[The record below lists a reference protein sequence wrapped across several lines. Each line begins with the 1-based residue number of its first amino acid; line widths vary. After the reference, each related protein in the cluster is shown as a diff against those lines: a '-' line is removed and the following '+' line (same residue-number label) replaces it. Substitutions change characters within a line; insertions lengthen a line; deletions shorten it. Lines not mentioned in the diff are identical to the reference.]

1 MTRKH
6 VVYDTPLPKKLGIKE
21 GFRVALL
28 QEPPDFRSL
37 LVPMPENVTLL
48 TEVVEGMEPLNVI
61 VFFTVQAAE
70 LTARVDFLARH
81 IVLNGAL
88 WLAHP
93 KKKSGIETDLTSDSV
108 QLIGLAAGLVD
119 NKVCAVD
126 SVWSALRFVVR
137 VNDRKQGGTQTDH
150 TA

>member
-1 MTRKH
+1 
-6 VVYDTPLPKKLGIKE
+6 
-21 GFRVALL
+21 
-28 QEPPDFRSL
+28 
-37 LVPMPENVTLL
+37 
-48 TEVVEGMEPLNVI
+48 VI

-70 LTARVDFLARH
+70 LTARVDFLAQQ

-126 SVWSALRFVVR
+126 AVWSALRFVVR
-137 VNDRKQGGTQTDH
+137 VRDRKQGGTQTDY